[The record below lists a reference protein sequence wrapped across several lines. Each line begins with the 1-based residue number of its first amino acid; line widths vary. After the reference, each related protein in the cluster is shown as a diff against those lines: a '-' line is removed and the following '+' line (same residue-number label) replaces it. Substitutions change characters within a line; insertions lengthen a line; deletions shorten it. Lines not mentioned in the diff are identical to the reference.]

1 VEKAARW
8 KWHVRGNWN
17 PREDRIPSAVWLGI
31 LWIGMILGF
40 GLDAKSFLGKHP
52 PLLLHLHAAVFT
64 IWMLLLTAQVLLVV
78 GDRVDLHRKLGWL
91 LAAWACLMGVMG
103 PVAVYTAIMV
113 HVKVCG
119 PFPNPF
125 MAVNGFD
132 IGSFM
137 VVLAIGIV
145 MRKNSAAHK
154 RLMILSTVALA
165 DPGFNRFI
173 GYVYRIA
180 PHTPLVFFFWV
191 FYGDILI
198 IALMLGWDFYRG
210 RLVGAH
216 IHRVELPRRVHVH
229 DLGYL
234 LLATVEE
241 PHTPVDNLLGEVEPV
256 WLRSHG

>member
-1 VEKAARW
+1 MNRRSPVEKAARW
-8 KWHVRGNWN
+8 KWHVRGNWDS
-17 PREDRIPSAVWLGI
+17 REDRIPSAVWLGI
-31 LWIGMILGF
+31 LWTGMILGF
-40 GLDAKSFLGKHP
+40 SLDAKSFLAKHP

-64 IWMLLLTAQVLLVV
+64 IWMFLLTAQVLLVV

-103 PVAVYTAIMV
+103 PVAVYTATMMY
-113 HVKVCG
+113 VKVHG
-119 PFPNPF
+119 PIPNPF

-132 IGSFM
+132 ISCFM
-137 VVLAIGIV
+137 VVLAVGIA

-173 GYVYRIA
+173 GHVYRIA
-180 PHTPLVFFFWV
+180 PHTPLVFFFFV

-210 RLVGAH
+210 RLIRAH
-216 IHRVELPRRVHVH
+216 VIASLCLVACMYMTSVIYFWQPWR
-229 DLGYL
+229 
-234 LLATVEE
+234 
-241 PHTPVDNLLGEVEPV
+241 NLTLQ
-256 WLRSHG
+256 WITSWAK